1 MPTIEEAIDLFER
14 RRKAWLAED
23 LDAYLALWADDVT
36 FKSPMHD
43 EPLQGKPAYEEMIR
57 QSANFVKP
65 LGFDMLSI
73 AVNGDLVLAE
83 WKITLE
89 WRLQG
94 ATVSYTGMSRSTIR
108 DGFITEWR
116 EYWNAG
122 EMQLD

>member
-1 MPTIEEAIDLFER
+1 MPTLEQAIDLFER

-23 LDAYLALWADDVT
+23 LDAYFALWADDMT
-36 FKSPMHD
+36 FKAPVHD
-43 EPLQGKPAYEEMIR
+43 APLQGKHAYEEMVR
-57 QSANFVKP
+57 QSATFVRP
-65 LGFDMLSI
+65 VGFDILSI

-94 ATVSYTGMSRSTIR
+94 VTVSYTGMSRSTIR
-108 DGFITEWR
+108 NGLITEWR

-122 EMQLD
+122 EMQMD